1 MKNAAPL
8 LLAAALCAG
17 LCSAAEPT
25 APSPAEVV
33 PELVNAPFQALR
45 EALNDVSD
53 KSIEASR
60 HARDLE
66 TALDAALVN
75 TTVSTP
81 EIDELR
87 AQRDDLL
94 RQLSEAEAKL
104 RAAILASDE
113 FKDRAAEAATAHEE
127 AQALATRRAAIRAL
141 FAQRRNER
149 PAPKPADPANPP
161 AP

>member
-1 MKNAAPL
+1 MKNFAHL
-8 LLAAALCAG
+8 LLATTLCAG
-17 LCSAAEPT
+17 LCAIAQEPPA

-33 PELVNAPFQALR
+33 PELVDAPFQTLR

-53 KSIEASR
+53 KAIEASR

-66 TALDAALVN
+66 TELESSLV
-75 TTVSTP
+75 TSTVSTP
-81 EIDELR
+81 EIDALR
-87 AQRDDLL
+87 AERDKLL

-113 FKDRAAEAATAHEE
+113 FKDRAAEAAAAREE

-141 FAQRRNER
+141 FAQRRQPSPKASEQT
-149 PAPKPADPANPP
+149 AP
-161 AP
+161 